1 MDYITKHKKRIQRNG
16 KSQKERY
23 LNEVTRNF
31 NEHLKTSA
39 AAFDIQVT
47 EPNEPC
53 ITDNTR
59 VIRCL
64 INNITLNDQRNL
76 DEKYI
81 HIPKGIDI
89 RIGCYVKWDNQD
101 WLIIFRE
108 HNSATTHKTY
118 VMRKCGQIFKYR
130 YRNKVYPIP
139 ICISNLTLYSDG
151 MADSVHTSIPDSK
164 REIKF
169 GLNDITST
177 IELGTRFLI
186 TSKTAY
192 RITHI
197 NDFEHNDGE
206 TGSPGVATA
215 IGLQTVIIPQDDL
228 ENNIAFNEESYEE
241 EIYTNPNHIT
251 GEDYLIIGSTSRY
264 STGRSG
270 CIWRLK
276 EKYEFIEI
284 AKQDYDK
291 AFCDLKVQPNGKYAG
306 KVAILE
312 LVNSVNGQVMES
324 KEIKIRGFM

>member
-1 MDYITKHKKRIQRNG
+1 MDYLTKHKKRIQRHG

-23 LNEVTRNF
+23 VNEAIRNF

-53 ITDNTR
+53 ITEDTR

-81 HIPKGIDI
+81 HVPNGIDI

-108 HNSATTHKTY
+108 HNSLSTHKTY
-118 VMRKCGQIFKYR
+118 VMRKCGQIFNFK

-139 ICISNLTLYSDG
+139 ICVSNLTLYSDG
-151 MADSVHTSIPDSK
+151 MDDSVHTSIPDSK
-164 REIKF
+164 REIKY
-169 GLNDITST
+169 GLNDVTSN
-177 IELGTRFLI
+177 IQLGTRFML
-186 TSKTAY
+186 TNKTAY

-197 NDFEHNDGE
+197 NDFEHNDGD
-206 TGSPGVATA
+206 TGTPGIVTA
-215 IGLQTVIIPQDDL
+215 IGLQTAITPKDDM
-228 ENNIAFNEESYEE
+228 ENNIAFNEDSYVK
-241 EIYTNPNHIT
+241 EIDINPDHIV
-251 GEDYLIIGSTSRY
+251 GEDSLVIGSTSRY

-276 EKYEFIEI
+276 EKYEFITI
-284 AKQDYDK
+284 VKQDYDK
-291 AFCDLKVQPNGKYAG
+291 AFCDLKAISNSRYVG

-312 LVNSVNGQVMES
+312 LVNSVNAKVMET
-324 KEIKIRGFM
+324 KEVKIKGFM